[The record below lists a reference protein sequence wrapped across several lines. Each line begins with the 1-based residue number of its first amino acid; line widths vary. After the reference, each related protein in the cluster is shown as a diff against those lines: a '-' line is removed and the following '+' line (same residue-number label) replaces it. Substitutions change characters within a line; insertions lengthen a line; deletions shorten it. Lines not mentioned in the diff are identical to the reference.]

1 VNFKTFGAFI
11 VLLGLIVAAYAGYE
25 LYRIEANLQE
35 SIDSAAHDSLAV
47 FAVPMAKGN
56 AADAKQGPMKT
67 LGIGGL
73 IVLVGIGMSASAKKQ
88 KAAQEFS
95 GATIVGKFL

>member
-11 VLLGLIVAAYAGYE
+11 VLLGLIVAAHAGYQ
-25 LYRIEANLQE
+25 LYQIEVNLE
-35 SIDSAAHDSLAV
+35 ETIEGVAYDSAAV
-47 FAVPMAKGN
+47 FAIPMAKGN
-56 AADAKQGPMKT
+56 AVDAKQGPMKT

-73 IVLVGIGMSASAKKQ
+73 IVLVGIGMSVSAKKQ
-88 KAAQEFS
+88 KTAQEFP